1 MLKENNMNYHQ
12 SLMNFIINF
21 FFLFASALA
30 LFLASL
36 YAKFFSVF
44 LFFFR
49 SEAFFYY
56 FSPFGSRQA
65 SQADAIHRVPT
76 GCTAILLGVLSKLLI
91 S

>member
-36 YAKFFSVF
+36 YAKFFLTFYSF
-44 LFFFR
+44 
-49 SEAFFYY
+49 SEAKRFFIIYSIY
-56 FSPFGSRQA
+56 HLGLQ
-65 SQADAIHRVPT
+65 
-76 GCTAILLGVLSKLLI
+76 ILMN
-91 S
+91 

>member
-1 MLKENNMNYHQ
+1 MNYHQ

-36 YAKFFSVF
+36 YAKFFLSF
-44 LFFFR
+44 YSFFGAER
-49 SEAFFYY
+49 Y
-56 FSPFGSRQA
+56 FIISLPIRLMAGMAGRRHIWTSLPR
-65 SQADAIHRVPT
+65 
-76 GCTAILLGVLSKLLI
+76 CTAILVGVSSKLLN